1 MSSLSLC
8 PGHRARALYLLCGLG
23 TEGDGMPLLAR
34 EPSLGREV
42 CLLYA
47 GVTPTAGWGCTSN
60 PTLPKVLKQRL
71 GCMGLPPPCLPSAWL
86 ARSTKRWQA
95 GGPGLREVERAL
107 SASRP
112 GQLHCARL
120 AWGPGLPSH

>member
-1 MSSLSLC
+1 MQGS
-8 PGHRARALYLLCGLG
+8 P
-23 TEGDGMPLLAR
+23 
-34 EPSLGREV
+34 LGRLGV
-42 CLLYA
+42 HVKPDLTQGLKAKARMHGPSSTVPALCL
-47 GVTPTAGWGCTSN
+47 TE
-60 PTLPKVLKQRL
+60 
-71 GCMGLPPPCLPSAWL
+71 
-86 ARSTKRWQA
+86 RSTKHWQA